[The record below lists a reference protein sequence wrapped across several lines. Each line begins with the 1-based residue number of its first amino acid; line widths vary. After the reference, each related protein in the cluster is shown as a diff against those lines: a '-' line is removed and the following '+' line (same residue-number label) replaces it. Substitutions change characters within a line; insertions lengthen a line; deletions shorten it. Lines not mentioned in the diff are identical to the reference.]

1 MELKLYW
8 RIIRRR
14 LWVILLLVAFVSV
27 GSAFLGPKLTPRYQA
42 SLRLT
47 VGIVPEER
55 KGEYYAYDLYYT
67 WVTAEYLTDDF
78 SEIVKSQAF
87 AADVSQLLGEAI
99 PVGVI
104 QGSAAAQKQHRILT
118 LTVTMGDPEQALAI
132 AKAAA
137 EALHQQGSKYL
148 AQLGATNAVI
158 QVIDPPTLSGP
169 ILSLR
174 ERFDLPIRIFLA
186 FIAGIGLAFLLDYL
200 DDTICDAG
208 EVEALGMAVLGEIP
222 PHPRRGGLPW
232 RRYRLP

>member
-1 MELKLYW
+1 MELKAYW

-14 LWVILLLVAFVSV
+14 LWVILLLVAFVSL
-27 GSAFLGPKLTPRYQA
+27 GSTFLGPKATTRYQA

-55 KGEYYAYDLYYT
+55 KGEYYAYDRYYT
-67 WVTAEYLTDDF
+67 WVTAEYLTDTF

-87 AADVSQLLGEAI
+87 AADASQVSGGDI
-99 PVGVI
+99 PASVI
-104 QGSAAAQKQHRILT
+104 QGSIAVQTKHRIIT
-118 LTVTMGDPEQALAI
+118 LAVTTSNPEQALAI

-137 EALHQQGSKYL
+137 EALRQQGSKYL

-169 ILSLR
+169 IMSLR
-174 ERFDLPIRIFLA
+174 ERLDLPIRIFLA
-186 FIAGIGLAFLLDYL
+186 LIAGIGLAFLLDYL
-200 DDTICDAG
+200 DDTIRDAS

-222 PHPRRGGLPW
+222 PHPRRGWLPW
-232 RRYRLP
+232 RRYRSP